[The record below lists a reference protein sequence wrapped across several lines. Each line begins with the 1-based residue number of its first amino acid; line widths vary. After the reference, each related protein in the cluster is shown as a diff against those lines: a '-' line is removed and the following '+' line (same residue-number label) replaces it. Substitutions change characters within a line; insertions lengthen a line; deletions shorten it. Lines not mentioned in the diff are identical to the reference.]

1 MRSFAESVDI
11 SLLRQSVTVAPS
23 RPSRARGL
31 KHLESVDL
39 VAQLLW
45 VAPQAAASALLLP
58 QPGLVLHFGP
68 FVPREISIGRM
79 VARLVCVLFK

>member
-1 MRSFAESVDI
+1 VGRQALQAHGRFNDYRPFA
-11 SLLRQSVTVAPS
+11 AF
-23 RPSRARGL
+23 
-31 KHLESVDL
+31 HLESVDL

>member
-31 KHLESVDL
+31 KQGDGSYTLDTLLRRAPRGRVD
-39 VAQLLW
+39 
-45 VAPQAAASALLLP
+45 
-58 QPGLVLHFGP
+58 
-68 FVPREISIGRM
+68 
-79 VARLVCVLFK
+79 